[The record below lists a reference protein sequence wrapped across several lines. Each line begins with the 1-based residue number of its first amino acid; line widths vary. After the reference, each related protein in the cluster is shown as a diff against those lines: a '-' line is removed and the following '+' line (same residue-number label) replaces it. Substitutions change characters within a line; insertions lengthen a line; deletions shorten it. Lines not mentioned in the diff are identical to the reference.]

1 VAEPRQSA
9 CYDGTMGLSVGNR
22 ERSVRSDINI
32 TPLVDVVLVL
42 LIIFMVLVPI
52 MMRQVVIDVPPA
64 PEVGTVSTQKPVKLL
79 LKNDLSVVLDDGDR
93 EQTVRG
99 ADLARLLRPVL
110 DAKTAER
117 VVFVDFEAQVAWRD
131 VISVI
136 DTVHGNAGAQVA
148 LLVREPGDPLL
159 GAP

>member
-1 VAEPRQSA
+1 
-9 CYDGTMGLSVGNR
+9 MGLSVGNR

-52 MMRQVVIDVPPA
+52 MMRQVVIEVPPA
-64 PEVGTVSTQKPVKLL
+64 LEPGAVSTQRPVKVL
-79 LKNDLSVVLDDGDR
+79 LKADLSVVVDDGDR

-99 ADLARLLRPVL
+99 ADLARLLRPIL

-117 VVFVDFEAQVAWRD
+117 VVFVDFEAPVAWRD

-136 DTVHGNAGAQVA
+136 DTVHANQGTQVA
-148 LLVREPGDPLL
+148 LLVREPGEPLP